1 MTEYLITSKILNELM
16 IKYGY
21 SIVALISHT
30 GYLVQVSCYNI
41 REFLDKNNNIK
52 SSINKILTCIK

>member
-41 REFLDKNNNIK
+41 RKSLDKNNNTK
-52 SSINKILTCIK
+52 SSINKI